1 MTEAAARGCFIAI
14 ESLKPQ
20 LFEYVTPSS
29 MTLLAALVAVYGSD
43 AQSHRAEVE
52 RLNPFCQRLP
62 SHRAPKS
69 PWSPRYHVNDP
80 KPARGRK
87 HRAII
92 ELTDSP
98 QTSYG
103 GPSSSS
109 AVLGRSVVDSVARAL
124 QTGYAPTES
133 SATRIV
139 NTVQFSYSSDVLQL
153 GDPFSLVIP
162 DPRGTYRDKF
172 W

>member
-1 MTEAAARGCFIAI
+1 MIQSQREDASTE
-14 ESLKPQ
+14 
-20 LFEYVTPSS
+20 
-29 MTLLAALVAVYGSD
+29 
-43 AQSHRAEVE
+43 
-52 RLNPFCQRLP
+52 
-62 SHRAPKS
+62 
-69 PWSPRYHVNDP
+69 
-80 KPARGRK
+80 
-87 HRAII
+87 AII

-109 AVLGRSVVDSVARAL
+109 AVLGQSVVDSVARAL

-162 DPRGTYRDKF
+162 DPRHLPRQILVGQTVAGSACAIPMWTGGADP
-172 W
+172 